1 MLSLQHYTINPFT
14 MNNKHR
20 PEWKIRLHQSNLE
33 TVKDELIPQVQLNGT
48 LTLEQIIARLAEDSC
63 ALSPEN
69 LAHAAGLLSE
79 AMEYYLVEGYAV
91 STPLGTLTPTVTGTW
106 STDRIQPD
114 ERARNAATVRF
125 TLSPRLKKSLAN
137 PLFREIGI
145 GAFRRL
151 SIYGVEDAVTHTLN
165 ERLTPGRGFILRGS
179 MLLMNGDL
187 PERGVYFLDAATGR
201 TVARVLPDEL
211 AVCSRGRIVGIVP
224 EELPA
229 GEYQVKVVSQC
240 TTGPRPM
247 KQAVESTFGAVL
259 RVE

>member
-1 MLSLQHYTINPFT
+1 M
-14 MNNKHR
+14 NKHR
-20 PEWKIRLHQSNLE
+20 PEWNVRLRQSNYE
-33 TVKDELIPQVQLNGT
+33 ASKDELIPSVQLNGT
-48 LTLEQIIARLAEDSC
+48 LTLEQIIARLAEGSC
-63 ALSPEN
+63 ALSPET
-69 LAHAAGLLSE
+69 LAHAAGILSE
-79 AMEYYLVEGYAV
+79 AVEYYLVEGYAV
-91 STPLGTLTPTVTGTW
+91 STPLGTLTPCVTGTW

-114 ERARNAATVRF
+114 ERARNTATVRF

-137 PLFREIGI
+137 PLFREIGT

-151 SIYGVEDAVTHTLN
+151 SIYSVEDAATHTLN

-211 AVCSRGRIVGIVP
+211 AVCSRSRIVGIVP
-224 EELPA
+224 QELPA